1 MEIKSKI
8 NLSNFKISNN
18 SPLVIIGGINVIESR
33 ELAFET
39 ALHFKEI
46 CERYKMP
53 FIFKASFDKANRSSF
68 HSFLGPGII
77 EGLDILNDIKVKYKI
92 PILTDVHT
100 PDQVY
105 LASKV
110 CDIIQ
115 LPAF

>member
-1 MEIKSKI
+1 M
-8 NLSNFKISNN
+8 
-18 SPLVIIGGINVIESR
+18 PLV
-33 ELAFET
+33 
-39 ALHFKEI
+39 
-46 CERYKMP
+46 
-53 FIFKASFDKANRSSF
+53 FKASFDKANRSSF
-68 HSFLGPGII
+68 DSFRGPGII

-115 LPAF
+115 LPAFLARQTDLIKAMAETKAIINIKKPQFISPSQIRNIVNK